1 LRKCQNNHYQGFKS
15 DRIDEKTLFMSNPNN
30 NPEKQS
36 SPQTSWHLS
45 FAEALQWDLSPVD
58 ISVTPEARVMTQPP
72 RVDILLLK
80 RNQPNWTTAQL
91 ERVPDGIRQSQAS
104 HLLLEFKY
112 SQSLDQKA
120 MAQAI
125 GYDHFYQESNHLDS
139 TDVQTFLVSAK
150 KPQLETRQL
159 FGYQKM
165 RYPGVYESQRILEKR
180 IGLISLNELTDEP
193 YNAVFKLFATHQI
206 ERAKALNTLEH
217 SRAVSKMPQ
226 ELKSLF
232 YGLQL
237 FDGDKDMNIELTPE
251 QVKKAGQ
258 LFGKSYLESLSPEEL
273 LAGINPRDVM
283 SHFKPA
289 DRLAG
294 INPREVIN
302 HFKPADMLTALRQ
315 MERLEGL
322 SIEEIEAFENELS
335 ELKKRRK

>member
-1 LRKCQNNHYQGFKS
+1 
-15 DRIDEKTLFMSNPNN
+15 MSNPNN

-80 RNQPNWTTAQL
+80 RNQPTWTTAQL

-217 SRAVSKMPQ
+217 SRAISKMPQ

-258 LFGKSYLESLSPEEL
+258 IFGKSYLESLSPEERLDVMSHFKPAEL
-273 LAGINPRDVM
+273 LAGINPREVM
-283 SHFKPA
+283 THFKPAELLASINPREVMNHFKPA

-294 INPREVIN
+294 INPRDLMS
-302 HFKPADMLTALRQ
+302 HFRQ
-315 MERLEGL
+315 MDRLEGL